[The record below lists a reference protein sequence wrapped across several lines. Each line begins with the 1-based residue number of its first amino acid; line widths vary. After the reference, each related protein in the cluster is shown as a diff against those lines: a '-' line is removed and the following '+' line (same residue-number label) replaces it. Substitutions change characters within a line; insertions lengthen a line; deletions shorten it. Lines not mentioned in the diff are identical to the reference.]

1 MILRQEQK
9 NIYKENLDL
18 FWEGKIYNM
27 KDLKILNKLSIHLK
41 KKIHV
46 HILTDQEIE
55 IIPNLYR
62 LKAKNIAKL
71 FDFKHTIYQWSK
83 KNVYTIS
90 NYCNLGII
98 PLITTNKVSLNKPE
112 NKLILMWNLGLPVIT
127 SHTPAYFKAMKNLT
141 YKRIC
146 KDINDWESEL
156 EEFLA
161 LSEVNIKKDLNEIEK
176 NYLKITVKK
185 NTKKNGYLFFNL

>member
-1 MILRQEQK
+1 
-9 NIYKENLDL
+9 
-18 FWEGKIYNM
+18 
-27 KDLKILNKLSIHLK
+27 
-41 KKIHV
+41 
-46 HILTDQEIE
+46 
-55 IIPNLYR
+55 
-62 LKAKNIAKL
+62 KL

-83 KNVYTIS
+83 KNVYSIS

-98 PLITTNKVSLNKPE
+98 PLITTNKVSFNKPE

-127 SHTPAYFKAMKNLT
+127 SNTPAYFKAMKNLT
-141 YKRIC
+141 HKRIC

-176 NYLKITVKK
+176 KLSEDYSKEKYKK
-185 NTKKNGYLFFNL
+185 EWLSIFQSININKLLYN